1 LGKNEGSIA
10 KFIVKEFHIKQNRER
25 FMKVTSI
32 FGGPRKKG
40 NTATVL
46 GWVEAELKS
55 QGQQVER
62 INLTSKKLNGCIS
75 CYKCKDNHNE
85 PGCVQ
90 KDDGPF
96 IIDQMVASDIVIYAS
111 PLYYWGLSSQMKALI
126 DRCYCLYRGA
136 CGTPEHTSFVEGQ
149 RQALI
154 VTAADPFENNAEQV
168 LMAFQRMLVYNK
180 THSAGELL
188 VCNSTTPEELGEKV
202 KEQAIKFA
210 NQLFAATQTPYAL
223 LIPGGAL
230 KLVPEGE

>member
-1 LGKNEGSIA
+1 
-10 KFIVKEFHIKQNRER
+10 
-25 FMKVTSI
+25 
-32 FGGPRKKG
+32 
-40 NTATVL
+40 
-46 GWVEAELKS
+46 
-55 QGQQVER
+55 
-62 INLTSKKLNGCIS
+62 
-75 CYKCKDNHNE
+75 
-85 PGCVQ
+85 
-90 KDDGPF
+90 
-96 IIDQMVASDIVIYAS
+96 
-111 PLYYWGLSSQMKALI
+111 MKALI
-126 DRCYCLYRGA
+126 DRCYCLYKGA